1 MNQLFEINLTVPSNT
16 TIMKKI
22 SLLLLFFPLL
32 SQEYIW
38 PTNTGKHLSSSKAN
52 ISLPTAPL
60 DPRIATVRGL
70 FGRRNCGFKLDEEN

>member
-1 MNQLFEINLTVPSNT
+1 MNQLFEINLTVPKNT

-38 PTNTGKHLSSSKAN
+38 PTSTGKHLSSN
-52 ISLPTAPL
+52 
-60 DPRIATVRGL
+60 
-70 FGRRNCGFKLDEEN
+70 FGEFRTTGYHLGVDMKTKGTEGHPI

>member
-1 MNQLFEINLTVPSNT
+1 MNQLFEINLTVNSNT

-38 PTNTGKHLSSSKAN
+38 PTNTGKHLSSN
-52 ISLPTAPL
+52 
-60 DPRIATVRGL
+60 
-70 FGRRNCGFKLDEEN
+70 FGEFRTTGYHLGVDIKTKGTEGHPI

>member
-38 PTNTGKHLSSSKAN
+38 PTNTGKHLSSN
-52 ISLPTAPL
+52 
-60 DPRIATVRGL
+60 
-70 FGRRNCGFKLDEEN
+70 FG